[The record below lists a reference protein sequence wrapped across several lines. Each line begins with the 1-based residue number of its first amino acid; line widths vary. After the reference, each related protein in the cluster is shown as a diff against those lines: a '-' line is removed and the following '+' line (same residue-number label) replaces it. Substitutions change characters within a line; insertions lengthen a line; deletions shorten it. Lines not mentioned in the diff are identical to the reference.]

1 MLGVLWEAPD
11 LFPSLYF
18 LLSHDSGVF
27 ILISLSARCPYY
39 LLLQQCVPE
48 ATSARLRLFIGCF
61 KVFSSDKHSLSV
73 FFPYSHYLKNN
84 NKKKKKTASMDALT
98 DYYGVYIQ
106 GI

>member
-1 MLGVLWEAPD
+1 MIVVF
-11 LFPSLYF
+11 LFS
-18 LLSHDSGVF
+18 SHCQQDVHTISSYSSVF
-27 ILISLSARCPYY
+27 
-39 LLLQQCVPE
+39 PE